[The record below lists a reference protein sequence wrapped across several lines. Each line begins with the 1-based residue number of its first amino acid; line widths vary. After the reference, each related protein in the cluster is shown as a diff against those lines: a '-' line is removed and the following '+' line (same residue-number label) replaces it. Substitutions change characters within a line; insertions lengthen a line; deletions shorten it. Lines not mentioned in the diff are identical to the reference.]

1 MYRLAHILQKNCPWL
16 WHLIEWLNGW
26 LFFLRYHKRLQGI
39 SDILK
44 KYQSDY
50 VVKELEHEDV
60 PCLATFFTEQPEE
73 AFEFF
78 RPHAFDE
85 KTLRRLAKNPSYLA
99 FVVYPNDTEKEQIIS
114 YFFIRCYFIG
124 KGFRGYMVDY
134 RYRNRGISKL
144 SAMVMTDVAKA
155 LGIPTFGTIAPEN
168 ISSLRSQ
175 GAVNEIRIIEQLNN
189 GDYYVEYVAKN
200 EE

>member
-1 MYRLAHILQKNCPWL
+1 MYRLAHFLQSYCPWL

-26 LFFLRYHKRLQGI
+26 LFYFLYRNR
-39 SDILK
+39 LK
-44 KYQSDY
+44 KINELLNKYQTDY
-50 VVKELEHEDV
+50 SVVQLGIDDV
-60 PCLATFFTEQPEE
+60 PRLATFFAEQPEE

-85 KTLRRLAKNPSYLA
+85 KTLRRLASNRSYLA
-99 FVVYPNDTEKEQIIS
+99 FVVYPHDSEKKRIIS

-155 LGIPTFGTIAPEN
+155 LGIPTFGTIAPDN

-175 GAVNEIRIIEQLNN
+175 GAVNEIRIIEQLEN
-189 GDYYVEYVAKN
+189 GDYYVEYAKKS
-200 EE
+200 E

>member
-16 WHLIEWLNGW
+16 WYLIEWLNGW
-26 LFFLRYHKRLQGI
+26 LFYFHYRKRLQGI
-39 SDILK
+39 GVILR

-50 VVKELEHEDV
+50 TVKELEREDV
-60 PCLATFFTEQPEE
+60 PSLATFFAEQPEE
-73 AFEFF
+73 AFEYF

-85 KTLRRLAKNPSYLA
+85 KTLRRLAINRSYLA
-99 FVVYPNDTEKEQIIS
+99 FVVYPNDTEKQQIIS

-144 SAMVMTDVAKA
+144 SAMVMTDVAKT
-155 LGIPTFGTIAPEN
+155 LGILTFGTIAPKN
-168 ISSLRSQ
+168 ISSMKSQ
-175 GAVNEIRIIEQLNN
+175 GAVNDIRIIEQLPN
-189 GDYYVEYVAKN
+189 GDYYVEYVSRS
-200 EE
+200 